1 MFIKIFIIFQSIIKI
16 LFNMKKLT
24 ILFLV
29 LSLFSCQS
37 IPEKNKDTFSVKKGT
52 NVAHWLSQSKRR
64 GEERQKFF
72 IKSDVEEIASM
83 GFDHIRLP
91 IDEVQMWDENGNRH
105 EDAFQLMT
113 NCIKWCE
120 EYNLKVI
127 VDVHIIRSHYFLAEE
142 KPLWT
147 DPAEQEKFYDLW
159 RDLSAALNQFPNSH
173 LAYELM
179 NEAVAD
185 DPEQWNDLV
194 ANTVKAIRE
203 LEPKRTIV
211 IGSNRWQSV
220 DTFDELKVPEND
232 PNILLSFHYYEPMML
247 THLLASWTSYR
258 NYPGPVHYPGILVTD
273 EEFNNLPDS
282 LKAVAVS
289 SVGRE
294 FNKEVI
300 FEMWQKPI
308 RKAKELG
315 LPLYCG
321 EFGVYHRAP
330 EQDRL
335 RWYKDMI
342 QLFEENGIGYANWN
356 YKSSAFGLV
365 DEEGNRFEDLI
376 EVVIPEN

>member
-1 MFIKIFIIFQSIIKI
+1 
-16 LFNMKKLT
+16 MKKLA

-37 IPEKNKDTFSVKKGT
+37 VPEKDPDKFTIERGT
-52 NVAHWLSQSKRR
+52 NVAHWLSQSLRR
-64 GEERQKFF
+64 GEERQQFF
-72 IKSDVEEIASM
+72 IKSDVEKIASM

-105 EDAFQLMT
+105 EDAFNLMI

-120 EYNLKVI
+120 EFSLKVI

-185 DPEQWNDLV
+185 DPEQWNDLLTN
-194 ANTVKAIRE
+194 AVKAIRE
-203 LEPKRTIV
+203 LEPRRTIV
-211 IGSNRWQSV
+211 IGSNMWQSV
-220 DTFDELKVPEND
+220 DTFDELRVPEND
-232 PNILLSFHYYEPMML
+232 PYILLSFHYYEPMML
-247 THLLASWTSYR
+247 THLLAGWTSYR
-258 NYPGPVHYPGILVTD
+258 NYPGPVHYPGILVTE

-282 LKAVAVS
+282 LKAVAES
-289 SVGRE
+289 SVGRD

-300 FEMWQKPI
+300 LEMWQKPI
-308 RKAKELG
+308 RKAGELG

-321 EFGVYHRAP
+321 EFGVYHKAP

-335 RWYKDMI
+335 RYYRDII
-342 QLFEENGIGYANWN
+342 QLFEENGISYANWN

-376 EVVIPEN
+376 EIVIPEN